1 MSLDP
6 HSYYLWVNAGCILF
20 PLLLSFD
27 KKVAFCKTWFAFIP
41 ACLLTMLI
49 FIPWDVIFTIN
60 GIWGFN
66 PDYLIGVD
74 ILHLPLEE
82 WLFFITIPYACVFS
96 YACYKAY
103 LPNGGTDSKTHL
115 ILAFISTFCLV
126 LYIWFWDHWYT
137 MLTFLLLFIMVILHL
152 RVIKQPNMKF
162 FFPVYGIMLIPF
174 IIANGVLT
182 GLTFW
187 EYPVYNGDPAGVMD
201 QIVWYNNDHNL
212 GIRIFSIP
220 LDDIFYGM
228 LLIMMNVTWYEYFLS
243 RKQKQKS

>member
-1 MSLDP
+1 
-6 HSYYLWVNAGCILF
+6 
-20 PLLLSFD
+20 
-27 KKVAFCKTWFAFIP
+27 
-41 ACLLTMLI
+41 
-49 FIPWDVIFTIN
+49 
-60 GIWGFN
+60 
-66 PDYLIGVD
+66 
-74 ILHLPLEE
+74 
-82 WLFFITIPYACVFS
+82 
-96 YACYKAY
+96 
-103 LPNGGTDSKTHL
+103 
-115 ILAFISTFCLV
+115 
-126 LYIWFWDHWYT
+126 